1 MCDKLSLEEA
11 IGQAEGLKRMYL
23 CAGTFNEQKKVDVCC
38 PAPEAWRFYHF
49 VMQKFG
55 GASTKSAVHSSLCK
69 IDFIFI
75 EGSMVT
81 FICTAGGDI
90 KKGPGV
96 PRAVTVAIAN

>member
-1 MCDKLSLEEA
+1 
-11 IGQAEGLKRMYL
+11 
-23 CAGTFNEQKKVDVCC
+23 
-38 PAPEAWRFYHF
+38 
-49 VMQKFG
+49 MQKFG